1 MSEIFDISLRDE
13 GLRRI
18 LWAER
23 HMPILG
29 KIRHRF
35 EQEQAFEGI
44 RISLAVHLEAKTACL
59 VRAFRRGGAEV
70 YVTGSNPQSTQD
82 AICAALVADGCEVN
96 AIHGASFERYRE
108 FWKKTLSLKPHIVID
123 DGADL
128 INLLMGECSDFA
140 GHLIGACEETTSGVQ
155 RLRAWEK
162 EGRLA
167 FPAVAVNDAECK
179 TWFDNYYGTGQS
191 TVGAIMRATNLM
203 ISGMKIVVAGY
214 GWVGRGIARMAAGL
228 GARIIVTEIDPI
240 AGLKAVMDGFTVMEM
255 DEAAALGDLFVTA
268 TASIDVITP
277 RHFEKMKHGA
287 ILCNAGHFDREI
299 DLLSLEAMAVKV
311 ETVRENI
318 TAYTLKDGREIHVIA
333 HGALVNIAAADG
345 HPVEIMDI
353 SFSLQALSAEYLTQ
367 HRSIP
372 AGVHA
377 VPESIDRM
385 VADIKLETM
394 GIALDQE
401 TEAQKEYRQK
411 DLIV

>member
-1 MSEIFDISLRDE
+1 MSEIFDINLKDQ

-29 KIRHRF
+29 RIRNRF
-35 EQEQAFEGI
+35 ESEQPFKGL

-96 AIHGASFERYRE
+96 AIPGASFEKYRE
-108 FWKKTLSLKPHIVID
+108 FWKRTLSLKPHLVID

-128 INLLMGECSDFA
+128 INLLMGECSEYA
-140 GHLIGACEETTSGVQ
+140 GDLIGACEETTSGVQ
-155 RLRAWEK
+155 RLRAWER

-167 FPAVAVNDAECK
+167 FPAIAVNDARCK

-203 ISGMKIVVAGY
+203 VSGMKVVIVGY
-214 GWVGRGIARMAAGL
+214 GWVGRGIARMLAAL
-228 GARIIVTEIDPI
+228 GAHVIVTEIDPI
-240 AGLKAVMDGFTVMEM
+240 AGLLAIMDGFTLMKM
-255 DEAAALGDLFVTA
+255 DQAAGTGDLFITA
-268 TASIDVITP
+268 TASIDVIASP
-277 RHFEKMKHGA
+277 HFEKMKHNA
-287 ILCNAGHFDREI
+287 ILCNAGHFNREI
-299 DLLSLEAMAVKV
+299 DL
-311 ETVRENI
+311 
-318 TAYTLKDGREIHVIA
+318 IA

-345 HPVEIMDI
+345 HPVESMDI
-353 SFSLQALSAEYLTQ
+353 SFSLQALSAEYLTH

-394 GIALDQE
+394 GAALDLE